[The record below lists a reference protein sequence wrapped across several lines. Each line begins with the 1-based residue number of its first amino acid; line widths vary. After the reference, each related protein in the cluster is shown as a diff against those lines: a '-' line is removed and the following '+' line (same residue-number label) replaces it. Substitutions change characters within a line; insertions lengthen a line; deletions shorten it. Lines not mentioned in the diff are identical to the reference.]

1 MSAFRDVQSKFAD
14 KNAQVLGVSMD
25 DLDTQ
30 KRFAQSLNLPF
41 PLAADPKGTTAEAYG
56 VRHGDHPDRVTF
68 VIGPDGKVLKRV
80 EGRDAVDPNPA
91 LEACPLHHGK
101 DRAGAETLPA
111 DPTSPRP
118 GRRNRAGCCAARLRW
133 PRSAAV
139 AGYRAPAARSP
150 RVRRRLPRGR
160 AAAASLRR
168 SRS

>member
-56 VRHGDHPDRVTF
+56 VKNGDHPDRVTF

-80 EGRDAVDPNPA
+80 EGRDALDPTPA

-101 DRAGAETLPA
+101 K
-111 DPTSPRP
+111 
-118 GRRNRAGCCAARLRW
+118 
-133 PRSAAV
+133 V
-139 AGYRAPAARSP
+139 
-150 RVRRRLPRGR
+150 
-160 AAAASLRR
+160 
-168 SRS
+168 